1 LVIGLASMSIGD
13 EAIMAAAGNSSQL
26 IASEVYRFRE

>member
-1 LVIGLASMSIGD
+1 MSIGN
-13 EAIMAAAGNSSQL
+13 EAIMAAAGNSSQS